1 MKVLKISIAIFLIQ
15 GSAFSQQIALTFDD
29 APRKNGQHY
38 TGLERTEVLIRK
50 LKEKNVPSAAFFC
63 IGRDMDSLEW
73 KRLNMYADARHF
85 IANHTFSHQSIR
97 TLGVDGYI
105 DDIRK
110 ADVTLKELPNYK
122 YWFRYPFLDE
132 GKDID
137 SRDRIRTAL
146 KDMGYINGYV
156 TVDNYDWYLEKLFQD
171 ALAAGKTVD
180 YYKLKKIYIEHI
192 WNSIKFYDD
201 MAQNVIGRS
210 PKHVLLLHEND
221 LAALYIDELIDFL
234 NEKGWE
240 IISPEDAYN
249 DPIAEIIPD
258 VLLNGQGRIGA
269 IAKEKGYTGP
279 FAQETEDTDYL
290 DEFVKETGVFK

>member
-1 MKVLKISIAIFLIQ
+1 MRNLIIFIILLAAH
-15 GSAFSQQIALTFDD
+15 GAGLSQQISLTFDD
-29 APRKNGQHY
+29 APRKDGHHY
-38 TGLERTEVLIRK
+38 TGMERTEVLIAK
-50 LKEKNVPSAAFFC
+50 LKDKNAPSAFFC
-63 IGRDMDSLEW
+63 IGRDMDDLEW
-73 KRLNMYADARHF
+73 KRLNMYADAGHY

-97 TLGVDGYI
+97 TLGVEGYI

-110 ADVTLKELPNYK
+110 ADVTLKGLSNFK

-137 SRDRIRTAL
+137 SRDRIRAAL

-171 ALAAGKTVD
+171 ALAEGKTVD
-180 YYKLKKIYIEHI
+180 YYKLKNIYIEHL
-192 WNSIKFYDD
+192 WNSIKFYDE
-201 MAQNVIGRS
+201 MAKNVIGRS

-221 LAALYIDELIDFL
+221 LAAMYIDELIDFL
-234 NEKGWE
+234 KEQGWE
-240 IISPEDAYN
+240 IISPEDAYT
-249 DPIAEIIPD
+249 DPIAQIIPD

-279 FAQETEDTDYL
+279 FAQETEDQDYL
-290 DEFVKETGVFK
+290 DEYIKQSGVFK

>member
-1 MKVLKISIAIFLIQ
+1 M
-15 GSAFSQQIALTFDD
+15 
-29 APRKNGQHY
+29 
-38 TGLERTEVLIRK
+38 ERTEILIQK
-50 LKEKNVPSAAFFC
+50 LKDRNVPAAFFC

-73 KRLNMYADARHF
+73 QRLNMYANAGHF

-97 TLGVDGYI
+97 NLGVDGYI

-122 YWFRYPFLDE
+122 YWFRYPYLDE

-137 SRDRIRTAL
+137 SRNRIRSAL
-146 KDMGYINGYV
+146 KEMGYVNGYV

-171 ALAAGKTVD
+171 ALQAGKTVD

-192 WNSIKFYDD
+192 WNSIKFYDE
-201 MAQNVIGRS
+201 MAQNVTGRS

-221 LAALYIDELIDFL
+221 LAALYIDELIEFL
-234 NEKGWE
+234 KGQGWE

-249 DPIAEIIPD
+249 DPIAKIIPD

-290 DEFVKETGVFK
+290 DSFVEETGVFK

>member
-1 MKVLKISIAIFLIQ
+1 MKVLILSILVFLFQ

-38 TGLERTEVLIRK
+38 SGIERTEILIQK
-50 LKEKNVPSAAFFC
+50 LKDRNVAAAFFC
-63 IGRDMDSLEW
+63 VGRDMDSLEW
-73 KRLNMYADARHF
+73 QRLNMYANAGHF

-97 TLGVDGYI
+97 NLGVEGYI

-122 YWFRYPFLDE
+122 YWFRYPYLDE

-137 SRDRIRTAL
+137 SRDRIRSAL
-146 KDMGYINGYV
+146 KEMGYMNGYV

-171 ALAAGKTVD
+171 ALLAGKTVD
-180 YYKLKKIYIEHI
+180 YYKLKKMYIEHI
-192 WNSIKFYDD
+192 WNSIKFYDE
-201 MAQNVIGRS
+201 MALNVIGRS

-234 NEKGWE
+234 KEQGWE
-240 IISPEDAYN
+240 IISPEDAYK

-290 DEFVKETGVFK
+290 DSYVEESGVFK

>member
-1 MKVLKISIAIFLIQ
+1 MKVLILSILVFLFQ

-29 APRKNGQHY
+29 APRKNGHHY
-38 TGLERTEVLIRK
+38 TGMERTEILIQK
-50 LKEKNVPSAAFFC
+50 LTDKNVTAAFFC
-63 IGRDMDSLEW
+63 VGRDMDSLEW
-73 KRLNMYADARHF
+73 QRLNMYANAGHY

-97 TLGVDGYI
+97 NLGVEGYI
-105 DDIRK
+105 EDIRK

-122 YWFRYPFLDE
+122 YWFRYPYLDE

-146 KDMGYINGYV
+146 KEMGYMNGYV
-156 TVDNYDWYLEKLFQD
+156 TVDDYDWYLEKLFQD
-171 ALAAGKTVD
+171 ALQAGKTVD

-192 WNSIKFYDD
+192 WNSIKFYDE
-201 MAQNVIGRS
+201 MALNVIGRS

-234 NEKGWE
+234 KEQGWE

-290 DEFVKETGVFK
+290 DSYVEETGVFK